1 MVGGYVGR
9 VLLFRPGRHRLCEC
23 ATHMSRPPR
32 IAGFSYKG
40 LYRYFLTT
48 CTLNRQKSFEDPTV
62 VSDTL
67 LEFRKTSDEQ
77 SFEISA
83 YCFMPDHSHFL
94 IEGLTDSSDF
104 KRFCKLAKQR
114 SGSLHAR
121 NHGEPLWQEGYHERV
136 LREVDDSLAVARY
149 LLGNPVRAGL
159 VRSPAEYPYLG
170 SDRWTMAE
178 LIDAQQ

>member
-1 MVGGYVGR
+1 
-9 VLLFRPGRHRLCEC
+9 
-23 ATHMSRPPR
+23 MSKPPR
-32 IAGFSYKG
+32 IAGFSYQG
-40 LYRYFLTT
+40 LHRYFLTI
-48 CTLNRQKSFEDPTV
+48 CTFNRQKSFEDSST

-67 LEFRKTSDEQ
+67 LQFRKTADEE

-94 IEGLTDSSDF
+94 IEGLADGSDF
-104 KRFCKLAKQR
+104 RRFCKLAKQR

-121 NHGEPLWQEGYHERV
+121 KHGGPLWQEGYHDRV
-136 LREVDDSLAVARY
+136 LRERDNSLSVARY

-159 VRSPAEYPYLG
+159 VTAPVEYPYLG